1 MTWALT
7 AWQFAKRVPW
17 QAYAIVALVLAVW
30 IYGNNRYAAGRES
43 VLEELRAKEAEAK
56 EQAWEAIEQEGIKG
70 AERAKAFEAQQETL
84 RDAIKE
90 AEAAETSALDELF

>member
-7 AWQFAKRVPW
+7 AWQLAKRVPW

-30 IYGNNRYAAGRES
+30 IYGSNRYDAGRES
-43 VLEELRAKEAEAK
+43 VLAELRAKEAEAK
-56 EQAWEAIEQEGIKG
+56 EQAWESITTEGAKG
-70 AERAKAFEAQQETL
+70 AERAKAFEAEQETL